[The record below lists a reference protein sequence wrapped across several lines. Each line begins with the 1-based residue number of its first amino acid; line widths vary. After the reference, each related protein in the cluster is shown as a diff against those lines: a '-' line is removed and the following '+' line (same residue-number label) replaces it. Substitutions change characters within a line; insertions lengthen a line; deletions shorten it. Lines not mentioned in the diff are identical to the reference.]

1 MSSNS
6 PSIYGFL
13 FFVSF
18 LNLLIIFP
26 KINFLVRGKIK
37 RNPNKSV
44 AKPGTINNKAAN
56 AIAAP
61 EIISGAAIAFASLL
75 LIIPGFAT
83 DILGFLLVFPLTR
96 KLIFGKFIKKFS
108 NEKRNKKPYIEG
120 EFEDIEEDDER
131 KL

>member
-13 FFVSF
+13 IFVSF
-18 LNLLIIFP
+18 LNLFTIFP

-56 AIAAP
+56 AMAAP
-61 EIISGAAIAFASLL
+61 EIIS
-75 LIIPGFAT
+75 
-83 DILGFLLVFPLTR
+83 
-96 KLIFGKFIKKFS
+96 
-108 NEKRNKKPYIEG
+108 
-120 EFEDIEEDDER
+120 
-131 KL
+131 